1 MNLYISQVNTLYE
14 NVVYYVLV
22 LFNLICIKLIINKM
36 KGGFYNGK
44 NKY

>member
-36 KGGFYNGK
+36 K
-44 NKY
+44 